1 MTMRNLS
8 NTELRLWQQQ
18 LLDNISSPSDREVIW
33 VIGQKNPKENMVP
46 GILRIILWIRK
57 SGAT

>member
-1 MTMRNLS
+1 MRNLS
-8 NTELRLWQQQ
+8 NTELRIWQQQ

-33 VIGQKNPKENMVP
+33 VIGQKGTEGKTFVP
-46 GILRIILWIRK
+46 GISRTFLWIRK